1 MNEVLVDTN
10 VWLRYF
16 LQDDVEQCR
25 TIGKVI
31 KKIKKGELKLVLLN
45 EVVLEVSHV
54 LESFYKLD
62 KNSLAKMFLDLILV
76 RGIVTESVWV
86 TVFMEYPQG
95 KLSLVDMFLK
105 NLTLVKEQKLFTFDK
120 KLAKSLGVRY
130 LYEN

>member
-16 LQDDVEQCR
+16 LQDDEAQCQM
-25 TIGKVI
+25 IGRVI

-62 KNSLAKMFLDLILV
+62 KDSLARMFLDLILV
-76 RGIVTESVWV
+76 RGIVVESVWV
-86 TVFMEYPQG
+86 SVFVEYPKG
-95 KLSLVDMFLK
+95 KLSLVDTFLK
-105 NLTLVKEQKLFTFDK
+105 NLVLVKEKKLFTFDK
-120 KLAKSLGVRY
+120 KLAKILGSEY
-130 LYEN
+130 QFQA

>member
-16 LQDDVEQCR
+16 LQDDESQCR
-25 TIGKVI
+25 TIGRVV

-62 KNSLAKMFLDLILV
+62 KGSLSQMFLDLILV
-76 RGIVTESVWV
+76 RGIVVENVWV

-95 KLSLVDMFLK
+95 KLSLVDTFLK
-105 NLTLVKEQKLFTFDK
+105 NLTLVKEKKLFTFDK
-120 KLAKSLGVRY
+120 KLAKSLGAKY